1 MKVEIY
7 RLKEGGS
14 QEIIATC
21 NLVDEKVVCQG
32 DEKFIGLLSREGIL
46 DRNTKPPRKIFPR
59 DGVIFL
65 RGLLDNFKSGYLV
78 ASDVPENN
86 STSTK

>member
-7 RLKEGGS
+7 RLKKGKT

-21 NLVDEKVVCQG
+21 SLIGEKVVFEG
-32 DEKFIGLLSREGIL
+32 NEKFISRLNRVGIL
-46 DRNTKPPRKIFPR
+46 DKSTKPPRKIFPA

-65 RGLLDNFKSGYLV
+65 RGLRDTFKSGYLV
-78 ASDVPENN
+78 ASDLPED
-86 STSTK
+86 SI